1 MNNLAELIFPS
12 RCIGCSQLG
21 ISICSTCRKNWHPH
35 IYYRT
40 LMVLEK
46 NYPIVSAIEY
56 SSVASRVL
64 LRAKESNQAV
74 ADQLLIA
81 AIGHSLRHFIKFYGT
96 GALVAIPSRRSATR
110 KRGRDFMKEI
120 TSSLANCESLQ
131 CFEILQHQRAV
142 KDQSQLNSEQR
153 ASNIAGAFSI
163 SNNLAKPAT
172 AGNIGPVIVVDDLVT
187 TGSTLIE
194 AIRALRTASY
204 EVIGAVTGAVANPY
218 DKGVDFRKGR

>member
-1 MNNLAELIFPS
+1 
-12 RCIGCSQLG
+12 
-21 ISICSTCRKNWHPH
+21 
-35 IYYRT
+35 
-40 LMVLEK
+40 
-46 NYPIVSAIEY
+46 
-56 SSVASRVL
+56 
-64 LRAKESNQAV
+64 
-74 ADQLLIA
+74 
-81 AIGHSLRHFIKFYGT
+81 
-96 GALVAIPSRRSATR
+96 
-110 KRGRDFMKEI
+110 MKEI

-131 CFEILQHQRAV
+131 SFEILQHQRAV

-153 ASNIAGAFSI
+153 TSNIAGAFSI

-194 AIRALRTASY
+194 AIRALRTAGF